1 MVGAAMTAA
10 YFKTIMR
17 EIWSSKARFASILLI
32 IFLGVAFYTGIR
44 ATGPDMSQ
52 AANDYYAKQKLATN
66 SVQSTMGLTK
76 ADTRVLNQHRSQLT
90 YQATRYADVNQLN
103 NSQVVRVM
111 ALPTTQ
117 RLNRLRIVKG
127 RLPRHANEIVLDAQA
142 QRLQPKLKVGS
153 TYRIS
158 STAKRNAQFTRRT
171 FKVVGFVNSP
181 TYVENTNRGVTN
193 IGKGTLD
200 YLVYVRP
207 QVIKSSV
214 ITRIDVQFKNLRGV
228 TPYTA
233 KYRRL
238 NRENTA
244 QLKRWLKQ
252 QARKR
257 QQALQAQAQAKL
269 KPLRQATQQ
278 LASQVP
284 AGTAQLVKLQSQLKR
299 AQAQV
304 AAITMPTYLYTDR
317 TDNPG
322 YTEYH
327 ENTQRVVALS
337 TVFPLF
343 FIAIAALICLTTMT
357 RMVEEL
363 RLQMGTLKA
372 LGYTNTAVGSEFM
385 IYGGLAA
392 LIGTALGVLFGV
404 NFFPRFIAQA
414 YGSMYN
420 LPAINV
426 QYIWMD
432 IGIALAIALLCTL
445 GTALVVLRVDLNSLP
460 AQLLQPRSP
469 KAGKTL
475 LLERWQWLWHRLSF
489 NHKITLRNLFR
500 YKQRLLMT
508 VLGIAGCM
516 AMMITGFGLKDSIGD
531 ISVKQ
536 FNELWH
542 YDAMVTRSGNETDQ
556 QRQAL
561 SRGQLYQAS
570 LKLQAKQVTV
580 KQSGVAEQT
589 ATLGIPAPHQSLSK
603 FVVLRHRQSH
613 QAIHI
618 GDRGAVIDEKLAKL
632 YGVQAGDDLTIK
644 LAGQTTRR
652 IHISAVAE
660 NYVNHFIYMSPTY
673 YRRVFKQAPVY
684 NTNYVRF
691 KQATKK
697 QENAYADRLLKQA
710 GVQNV
715 TLMSTEKATNFKM
728 LDSMNLVVLIF
739 VISAGALA
747 LVVLYNLTNINV
759 SERIREL
766 STIKVLGFYDGE
778 VTMYI
783 FRENLILTV
792 LGIIAG
798 CFLGNWLHTYILQTA
813 ETNALMFSPTIH
825 PLSYVYAALLTLAF
839 SLLVMGMMHRKLKRV
854 NMLDALKSVD

>member
-1 MVGAAMTAA
+1 MTAA

-52 AANDYYAKQKLATN
+52 AANDYYKQQKLATN
-66 SVQSTMGLTK
+66 SVQSTLGLTK
-76 ADTRVLNQHRSQLT
+76 SDTQVLAKHRSQLT
-90 YQATRYADVNQLN
+90 YQTAKYVDVNQLT
-103 NSQVVRVM
+103 NSQVIRVM

-117 RLNRLRIVKG
+117 RLNHLRVVSG

-142 QRLQPKLKVGS
+142 KQLQPKLKIGS

-158 STAKRNAQFTRRT
+158 STTKRNQQFTRRT

-181 TYVENTNRGVTN
+181 TYVENTDRGVTN
-193 IGKGTLD
+193 VGKGTLD

-207 QVIKSSV
+207 QVLKSSV

-238 NRENTA
+238 NRKNTA
-244 QLKRWLKQ
+244 ALKRWLKP
-252 QARKR
+252 QAKKR
-257 QQALQAQAQAKL
+257 QQQLQAQATAKI
-269 KPLRQATQQ
+269 KPLQQATKQ
-278 LASQVP
+278 LESQVP
-284 AGTAQLVKLQSQLKR
+284 AGTAQLVKLQTQLKQ
-299 AQAQV
+299 AQAKV
-304 AAITMPTYLYTDR
+304 AAIKAPTYLYTDR
-317 TDNPG
+317 SDNPG

-372 LGYTNTAVGSEFM
+372 LGYSNTAVGSEFM
-385 IYGGLAA
+385 VYGGLAA

-420 LPAINV
+420 LPAIHV
-426 QYIWMD
+426 QYIWLD
-432 IGIALAIALLCTL
+432 IVIALLIALLCTL
-445 GTALVVLRVDLNSLP
+445 GTALVVLRVDLRALP
-460 AQLLQPRSP
+460 ASLLQPRAP

-475 LLERWQWLWHRLSF
+475 LLERWRWLWRRLSF
-489 NHKITLRNLFR
+489 NHKITIRNLFR

-536 FNELWH
+536 FNQLWH
-542 YDAMVTRSGNETDQ
+542 YDAVVTRSGQETAQ
-556 QRQAL
+556 QRRAI
-561 SRGQLYQAS
+561 SKGSTYRAS
-570 LKLQAKQVTV
+570 MKLQAKQVTV
-580 KQSGVAEQT
+580 KQAGVAEQT
-589 ATLGIPAPHQSLSK
+589 ATLGIPAAQQNLSK

-613 QAIHI
+613 QAIQLGTH
-618 GDRGAVIDEKLAKL
+618 GAVIDEKLAKL
-632 YGVQAGDDLTIK
+632 YDVQAGDQLTIK
-644 LAGQTTRR
+644 VAGQPAKKIR
-652 IHISAVAE
+652 ISAIAE

-673 YRRVFKQAPVY
+673 YRQVFKQAPVY
-684 NTNYVRF
+684 NTNYVQF
-691 KQATKK
+691 KNASTK
-697 QENAYADRLLKQA
+697 QQNAYADRLLKQT
-710 GVQNV
+710 GIQNV

-739 VISAGALA
+739 VVSAGALA

-792 LGIIAG
+792 LGMLVG
-798 CFLGNWLHTYILQTA
+798 CFLGNWLHAYILQTA

-825 PLSYVYAALLTLAF
+825 PLSYIYSALLTMAF
-839 SLLVMGMMHRKLKRV
+839 SLLVMAMMHWKLKRV

>member
-1 MVGAAMTAA
+1 MAKISGSDAVLKVIQKWGVKHIYGLPGGSFDSTMNAIYNQRETLKYIQVRHEEAGAIAASADYKLTGKIGVCFGSAGPGAVHLLNGLYDAKEDGIPMLAIVAQVPTKRMNMDFFQAMNEEPIFDDVAVWNRTAMTAESLPMMTDEAIRQA
-10 YFKTIMR
+10 Y
-17 EIWSSKARFASILLI
+17 AHN
-32 IFLGVAFYTGIR
+32 GVAVLTIPKDFGWAEIE
-44 ATGPDMSQ
+44 D
-52 AANDYYAKQKLATN
+52 NFETN
-66 SVQSTMGLTK
+66 ASVHT
-76 ADTRVLNQHRSQLT
+76 
-90 YQATRYADVNQLN
+90 VNYP
-103 NSQVVRVM
+103 
-111 ALPTTQ
+111 APT
-117 RLNRLRIVKG
+117 
-127 RLPRHANEIVLDAQA
+127 AE
-142 QRLQPKLKVGS
+142 
-153 TYRIS
+153 
-158 STAKRNAQFTRRT
+158 
-171 FKVVGFVNSP
+171 
-181 TYVENTNRGVTN
+181 
-193 IGKGTLD
+193 
-200 YLVYVRP
+200 
-207 QVIKSSV
+207 SV
-214 ITRIDVQFKNLRGV
+214 
-228 TPYTA
+228 
-233 KYRRL
+233 
-238 NRENTA
+238 
-244 QLKRWLKQ
+244 
-252 QARKR
+252 
-257 QQALQAQAQAKL
+257 
-269 KPLRQATQQ
+269 
-278 LASQVP
+278 
-284 AGTAQLVKLQSQLKR
+284 
-299 AQAQV
+299 
-304 AAITMPTYLYTDR
+304 
-317 TDNPG
+317 
-322 YTEYH
+322 
-327 ENTQRVVALS
+327 
-337 TVFPLF
+337 
-343 FIAIAALICLTTMT
+343 
-357 RMVEEL
+357 
-363 RLQMGTLKA
+363 
-372 LGYTNTAVGSEFM
+372 
-385 IYGGLAA
+385 
-392 LIGTALGVLFGV
+392 
-404 NFFPRFIAQA
+404 
-414 YGSMYN
+414 
-420 LPAINV
+420 
-426 QYIWMD
+426 
-432 IGIALAIALLCTL
+432 ALLCTL

-460 AQLLQPRSP
+460 AQLLQPRAP

-475 LLERWQWLWHRLSF
+475 LLERWQWLWHRLNF

-542 YDAMVTRSGNETDQ
+542 YDAVVTRSGNETDQ

-618 GDRGAVIDEKLAKL
+618 GNRGAVIDEKLAKL
-632 YGVQAGDDLTIK
+632 YGVHAGDDLTIK
-644 LAGQTTRR
+644 LAGQTTKR

-798 CFLGNWLHTYILQTA
+798 CFLGNWLHAYILQTA